1 MKNEIFISESMGE
14 SRIAIVEDGTLV
26 EVYVEKQE
34 SHRMVGNIYKGQVEN
49 VLPGMQAAFV
59 DIGYDINAFLPFSEI
74 ENSAYLA
81 DSDEDDHRS
90 SKRKNSKNGAQKK
103 RRKFRDNINVELKS
117 GQDIFVQVIKEAFAG
132 KGPRVTTEIALPGR
146 LLVLVPN
153 VNYIGISKKIWDKYE
168 RRRLKKI
175 VSSMKKRGV
184 GVIVRTVA
192 EGKSEELIQNDYS
205 NLIENWKKL
214 QNKSNR
220 TKGAALVYEDLET
233 ASSVIRDL
241 FTPDISKIVID
252 SKKLYRKLQGY
263 LEDVS
268 PNMASHLE
276 HYRLKQPL
284 FESMG
289 IEKELDKLLRPKVW
303 LKSGAY
309 LIIEKTEAMVV
320 VDVNSGRFIGKK
332 NHEDNSLKINLE
344 ACKEVARQLRLRD
357 LSGLVVIDFIDMREE
372 ANRRKIYYDLC
383 KELKK
388 DRAKVAVSPISEFGL
403 LEMTRQRIRLSLLD
417 SMSEECPT
425 CYGAGRIMS
434 RETLLTRIDHWLRRY
449 KSKHRSLR
457 LKLELHPE
465 IAHFMKDNKKAL
477 RGLMWQNFTYITI
490 EANPEIGRDEF
501 RFLSTKNGQKEI
513 EHVGV
518 EHKNESA

>member
-1 MKNEIFISESMGE
+1 MNKEIYISESMGE
-14 SRIAIVEDGTLV
+14 SRIAITEDSSLV
-26 EVYVEKQE
+26 EVYIEKQDKA
-34 SHRMVGNIYKGQVEN
+34 RMVGNIYKGQVEN

-74 ENSAYLA
+74 ENPAYLA
-81 DSDEDDHRS
+81 DVDDSDQNS
-90 SKRKNSKNGAQKK
+90 SKGKNGQYRNRKK
-103 RRKFRDNINVELKS
+103 YQDNINVDLKS
-117 GQDIFVQVIKEAFAG
+117 GQDIYVQVIKEAFAG

-153 VNYIGISKKIWDKYE
+153 AKYIGISKKIWDKYE

-175 VSSMKKRGV
+175 VSSLKEKEM

-192 EGKSEELIQNDYS
+192 EGKSEESLKNDFS
-205 NLIENWKKL
+205 MLLDNWGKL
-214 QNKSNR
+214 EAKSNR
-220 TKGAALVYEDLET
+220 SKGTALIYEDLET

-252 SKKLYRKLQGY
+252 SKKMYRKLQSY
-263 LEDVS
+263 MEEVS
-268 PNMASHLE
+268 PNMANRLE
-276 HYRLKQPL
+276 HYKLKQPL

-289 IEKELDKLLRPKVW
+289 VENELDKLLRPKVW
-303 LKSGAY
+303 MKSGAY

-320 VDVNSGRFIGKK
+320 VDVNSGRFVGKR
-332 NHEDNSLKINLE
+332 NHEENSLKINLE
-344 ACKEVARQLRLRD
+344 TCREVARQLRLRD
-357 LSGLVVIDFIDMREE
+357 LSGLVVIDFIDMKEE
-372 ANRRKIYYDLC
+372 SNRRKVYYELR

-425 CYGAGRIMS
+425 CHGAGRIMS
-434 RETLLTRIDHWLRRY
+434 NETLITRIDHWLRRY
-449 KSKHRSLR
+449 KTKHRSLK

-465 IAHFMKDNKKAL
+465 IANFMKDNKKA
-477 RGLMWQNFTYITI
+477 
-490 EANPEIGRDEF
+490 
-501 RFLSTKNGQKEI
+501 
-513 EHVGV
+513 
-518 EHKNESA
+518 

>member
-1 MKNEIFISESMGE
+1 MNKEIYISESMGE
-14 SRIAIVEDGTLV
+14 SRIAIIEDSTLV
-26 EVYVEKQE
+26 EVYVEKQDKA
-34 SHRMVGNIYKGQVEN
+34 RMVGNIYKGQVEN

-74 ENSAYLA
+74 ENPAYLA
-81 DSDEDDHRS
+81 DVDDSDQNS
-90 SKRKNSKNGAQKK
+90 SKSKNGQHRNRKK
-103 RRKFRDNINVELKS
+103 YQADINVDLKS
-117 GQDIFVQVIKEAFAG
+117 GQDIYVQVIKEAFAG

-153 VNYIGISKKIWDKYE
+153 AKYIGISKKIWDKYE

-175 VSSMKKRGV
+175 VSSLKDKEM

-192 EGKSEELIQNDYS
+192 EGKSEESLKNDFS
-205 NLIENWKKL
+205 MLLDNWEKL
-214 QNKSNR
+214 EAKSNR
-220 TKGAALVYEDLET
+220 SKGTALIYEDLET

-252 SKKLYRKLQGY
+252 SKKMYRKLQSY
-263 LEDVS
+263 MEEVS
-268 PNMASHLE
+268 PNMANRLE
-276 HYRLKQPL
+276 HYKLKQPL

-289 IEKELDKLLRPKVW
+289 IENELDKLLRPKVW
-303 LKSGAY
+303 MKSGAY

-320 VDVNSGRFIGKK
+320 VDVNSGRFVGKK
-332 NHEDNSLKINLE
+332 NHEENSLKINLE
-344 ACKEVARQLRLRD
+344 TCREAARQLRLRD
-357 LSGLVVIDFIDMREE
+357 LSGLVVIDFIDMKEE
-372 ANRRKIYYDLC
+372 SNRRKVYYELR

-425 CYGAGRIMS
+425 CHGAGRIMS
-434 RETLLTRIDHWLRRY
+434 KETLLTRIDHWLRRY
-449 KSKHRSLR
+449 KTKHHSLK
-457 LKLELHPE
+457 LKLELHPQ
-465 IAHFMKDNKKAL
+465 IAGFMKDNKKAL
-477 RGLMWQNFTYITI
+477 RGLMWQNFTYISI
-490 EANPEIGRDEF
+490 DGNPEVARDEF
-501 RFLSTKNGQKEI
+501 RFLNTKNGQEEI

-518 EHKNESA
+518 EHKHENG

>member
-372 ANRRKIYYDLC
+372 ANRRKIYYDLR

-490 EANPEIGRDEF
+490 EENPEIGRDEF

>member
-1 MKNEIFISESMGE
+1 MNKEIYISESMGE
-14 SRIAIVEDGTLV
+14 SRIAIIEDSTLV
-26 EVYVEKQE
+26 EVYVEKQDKA
-34 SHRMVGNIYKGQVEN
+34 RMVGNIYKGQVEN

-74 ENSAYLA
+74 ENPAYLA
-81 DSDEDDHRS
+81 DVDDSDQNS
-90 SKRKNSKNGAQKK
+90 SKSKNGQHRNRKK
-103 RRKFRDNINVELKS
+103 YQADINVDLKS
-117 GQDIFVQVIKEAFAG
+117 GQDIYVQVIKEAFAG

-153 VNYIGISKKIWDKYE
+153 AKYIGISKKIWDKYE

-175 VSSMKKRGV
+175 VSSLKDKEM

-192 EGKSEELIQNDYS
+192 EGKSEESLKNDFS
-205 NLIENWKKL
+205 MLLDNWGKL
-214 QNKSNR
+214 EAKSNR
-220 TKGAALVYEDLET
+220 SKGTALIYEDLET

-252 SKKLYRKLQGY
+252 SKKMYRKLQSY
-263 LEDVS
+263 MEEVS
-268 PNMASHLE
+268 PNMANRLE
-276 HYRLKQPL
+276 HYKLKQPL

-289 IEKELDKLLRPKVW
+289 IENELDKLLRPKVW
-303 LKSGAY
+303 MKSGAY

-320 VDVNSGRFIGKK
+320 VDVNSGRFVGKK
-332 NHEDNSLKINLE
+332 NHEENSLKINLE
-344 ACKEVARQLRLRD
+344 TCREAARQLRLRD

-372 ANRRKIYYDLC
+372 SNRRKVYYELR

-425 CYGAGRIMS
+425 CHGAGRIMS
-434 RETLLTRIDHWLRRY
+434 KETLLTRIDHWLRRY
-449 KSKHRSLR
+449 KTKHHSLK
-457 LKLELHPE
+457 LKLELHPQ
-465 IAHFMKDNKKAL
+465 IAGFMKDNKKAL
-477 RGLMWQNFTYITI
+477 RGLMWQNFTYISI
-490 EANPEIGRDEF
+490 DGNPEVARDEF
-501 RFLSTKNGQKEI
+501 RFLNTKNGKEEI

-518 EHKNESA
+518 EHKHENG

>member
-175 VSSMKKRGV
+175 ISSMKKRGV

-372 ANRRKIYYDLC
+372 ANRRKIYYDLR

-490 EANPEIGRDEF
+490 EANPEIARDEF